1 MSEAKQQQ
9 LATLAV
15 HAGQSP
21 DPTTGSRAV
30 PIYQTTSYLFQD
42 ADHAGRLFALKEFG
56 NIYTRI
62 MNPTTDV
69 FEKRVAALEGG
80 AAGLA
85 TASGQAAETLALTTL
100 AAAGDEIVSTTS
112 LYGGTY
118 NLFHYTL
125 PRLGITVKF
134 VDADDF
140 DGLRAAIND
149 KTRAVYTETLGNPK
163 LDVVDIEKLAAIAHE
178 HKLPL
183 VIDNTSA
190 SPALVRPIEWGA
202 DIVVNSATKFLGGHG
217 TTIGGVIVDAGK
229 FDWAASGRFK
239 DFTEPDPSYHGLS
252 YTEAFGP
259 LAFILKAR
267 VQGLR
272 DTGAA
277 LSPFNA
283 FLLLQGIETLH
294 LRLERHSAER
304 AGRGQ
309 ASGAASRRGVGQLS
323 GPGIQPVLTSGRR
336 SICPPARA
344 RWSPLAS
351 RADYEA
357 GKKLI
362 DALELFSLVA
372 NIGDAK
378 SLVIHPASTTHQ
390 QLSVEE
396 QATTGV
402 TPELVRLSVGIE
414 DIRDILADLDQAI
427 EAANGHA
434 LAGATETAEPCCTM
448 SIMTE
453 PTRRDRSRRPTEA
466 GILAAHL
473 RRRLCARRAPVAGVR
488 PHAGRRLT
496 LHYAVYGRL
505 NAARDNAVLVCHAL
519 SGSALVGSWW
529 PEIFAP
535 GGGSVAGSR
544 FCDLH
549 QHAGLLLRL
558 DRARFGGPGDGR
570 HLRPGFSAG
579 FDPRQCAGAG
589 QAAGLAGHSPAA
601 AGAGRLDRRHAGPGV
616 GDP

>member
-1 MSEAKQQQ
+1 MSEPKQFH
-9 LATLAV
+9 LATNAV

-21 DPTTGSRAV
+21 DPATGSRAV

-42 ADHAGRLFALKEFG
+42 ADHAGRLFGLKEFG

-69 FEKRVAALEGG
+69 FEKRVTALEGG

-85 TASGQAAETLALTTL
+85 TASGQAAETLTLTTL
-100 AAAGDEIVSTTS
+100 ASAGEEIVSTTS

-118 NLFHYTL
+118 NLFHYTF
-125 PRLGITVKF
+125 PRLGITVRF

-149 KTRAVYTETLGNPK
+149 KTRAIYTETLGNPK
-163 LDVVDIEKLAAIAHE
+163 LDVVDIERIAAIAHE

-183 VIDNTSA
+183 VIDNTSV

-239 DFTEPDPSYHGLS
+239 EFTEPDPSYHGLS
-252 YTEAFGP
+252 YTQAFGP

-277 LSPFNA
+277 LSPFNS

-294 LRLERHSAER
+294 LRLERHSENALAVARYLERHPGVEWVNYPGLESSPYFER
-304 AGRGQ
+304 AQKYLPNGRG
-309 ASGAASRRGVGQLS
+309 ALVTFGIKAGKEGGA
-323 GPGIQPVLTSGRR
+323 
-336 SICPPARA
+336 
-344 RWSPLAS
+344 
-351 RADYEA
+351 YEA

-362 DALELFSLVA
+362 DSLELFSLVA

-390 QLSVEE
+390 QLTVEE
-396 QATTGV
+396 QAGTGV

-414 DIRDILADLDQAI
+414 DVRDILADLEQAI
-427 EAANGHA
+427 ETANGHSFES
-434 LAGATETAEPCCTM
+434 ATAT
-448 SIMTE
+448 
-453 PTRRDRSRRPTEA
+453 
-466 GILAAHL
+466 
-473 RRRLCARRAPVAGVR
+473 
-488 PHAGRRLT
+488 
-496 LHYAVYGRL
+496 
-505 NAARDNAVLVCHAL
+505 
-519 SGSALVGSWW
+519 
-529 PEIFAP
+529 
-535 GGGSVAGSR
+535 
-544 FCDLH
+544 
-549 QHAGLLLRL
+549 
-558 DRARFGGPGDGR
+558 
-570 HLRPGFSAG
+570 
-579 FDPRQCAGAG
+579 
-589 QAAGLAGHSPAA
+589 AGLAAQ
-601 AGAGRLDRRHAGPGV
+601 
-616 GDP
+616 

>member
-1 MSEAKQQQ
+1 MSEPNQRQF
-9 LATLAV
+9 ATLAV

-21 DPTTGSRAV
+21 DPATGSRAV
-30 PIYQTTSYLFQD
+30 PIYQTTSYEFQD

-80 AAGLA
+80 VAGLA
-85 TASGQAAETLALTTL
+85 TASGQAAETLTLTTL
-100 AAAGDEIVSTTS
+100 ASAGDEIVSTTS

-118 NLFHYTL
+118 NLFHYTF
-125 PRLGITVKF
+125 PRLGITVRF

-149 KTRAVYTETLGNPK
+149 KTRAIYTETLGNPK
-163 LDVVDIEKLAAIAHE
+163 LDVVDIEKIAAIAHG

-239 DFTEPDPSYHGLS
+239 AFSEPDPSYHGLS

-294 LRLERHSAER
+294 LRLERHSENALAVAKHLEQHPGVEWVNYPGLESSPYYAR
-304 AGRGQ
+304 AKKYLPSGRG
-309 ASGAASRRGVGQLS
+309 ALVTF
-323 GPGIQPVLTSGRR
+323 GIKGG
-336 SICPPARA
+336 
-344 RWSPLAS
+344 
-351 RADYEA
+351 YEA

-362 DALELFSLVA
+362 DSLELFSLVA

-427 EAANGHA
+427 KTANGAANGH
-434 LAGATETAEPCCTM
+434 
-448 SIMTE
+448 SF
-453 PTRRDRSRRPTEA
+453 TEA
-466 GILAAHL
+466 TA
-473 RRRLCARRAPVAGVR
+473 
-488 PHAGRRLT
+488 T
-496 LHYAVYGRL
+496 
-505 NAARDNAVLVCHAL
+505 
-519 SGSALVGSWW
+519 
-529 PEIFAP
+529 
-535 GGGSVAGSR
+535 
-544 FCDLH
+544 
-549 QHAGLLLRL
+549 
-558 DRARFGGPGDGR
+558 
-570 HLRPGFSAG
+570 
-579 FDPRQCAGAG
+579 
-589 QAAGLAGHSPAA
+589 AGHAA
-601 AGAGRLDRRHAGPGV
+601 Q
-616 GDP
+616 

>member
-1 MSEAKQQQ
+1 MSEVKQQF
-9 LATLAV
+9 ATLAV
-15 HAGQSP
+15 HAGQVP

-30 PIYQTTSYLFQD
+30 PIYQTTSYVFQD

-69 FEKRVAALEGG
+69 LEKRVAALEGG
-80 AAGLA
+80 VAALA
-85 TASGQAAETLALTTL
+85 VASGQAAETLVATTL
-100 AAAGDEIVSTTS
+100 AQAGEEIISTTS

-125 PRLGITVKF
+125 PKLGITVKF

-140 DGLRAAIND
+140 DGLRKLISA
-149 KTRAVYTETLGNPK
+149 KTRAIYTETLGNPK

-217 TTIGGVIVDAGK
+217 TSIGGVIVDAGK

-239 DFTEPDPSYHGLS
+239 DFTTPDPSYHGLV

-283 FLLLQGIETLH
+283 FMILQGIETLH
-294 LRLERHSAER
+294 LRLERHSQNALAVAKHLEKHPGVAWVNYPGLESSQYYKR
-304 AGRGQ
+304 AQKYLPNGKG
-309 ASGAASRRGVGQLS
+309 ALLTFGVKSGSNSGVG
-323 GPGIQPVLTSGRR
+323 GG
-336 SICPPARA
+336 
-344 RWSPLAS
+344 
-351 RADYEA
+351 YEA
-357 GKKLI
+357 GKTLLNSLK
-362 DALELFSLVA
+362 LFSLLA
-372 NIGDAK
+372 NIGDTK
-378 SLVIHPASTTHQ
+378 SLAIHPASTTHA

-427 EAANGHA
+427 KAANGH
-434 LAGATETAEPCCTM
+434 
-448 SIMTE
+448 S
-453 PTRRDRSRRPTEA
+453 
-466 GILAAHL
+466 
-473 RRRLCARRAPVAGVR
+473 AP
-488 PHAGRRLT
+488 
-496 LHYAVYGRL
+496 
-505 NAARDNAVLVCHAL
+505 
-519 SGSALVGSWW
+519 
-529 PEIFAP
+529 
-535 GGGSVAGSR
+535 
-544 FCDLH
+544 
-549 QHAGLLLRL
+549 
-558 DRARFGGPGDGR
+558 
-570 HLRPGFSAG
+570 
-579 FDPRQCAGAG
+579 
-589 QAAGLAGHSPAA
+589 
-601 AGAGRLDRRHAGPGV
+601 
-616 GDP
+616 